1 MFNQNKKRSEIRPAD
16 QKSKD
21 KSGVVTNKDAAN
33 KPRDNKGAAQEK
45 SAMRSEGGKN

>member
-1 MFNQNKKRSEIRPAD
+1 MFNKNKKPSEIRPAN

-21 KSGVVTNKDAAN
+21 KQDEKNKN
-33 KPRDNKGAAQEK
+33 PRDNKDTAQEK

>member
-1 MFNQNKKRSEIRPAD
+1 MLNTNKKPNEARPGD

-21 KSGVVTNKDAAN
+21 QPPAVANKDAAAN
-33 KPRDNKGAAQEK
+33 ARDNKEIAQEK